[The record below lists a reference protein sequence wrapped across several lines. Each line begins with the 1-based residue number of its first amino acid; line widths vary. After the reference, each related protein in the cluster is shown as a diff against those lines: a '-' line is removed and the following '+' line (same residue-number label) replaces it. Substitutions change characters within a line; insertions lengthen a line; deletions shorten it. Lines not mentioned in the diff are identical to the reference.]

1 MASDARKIAWKILN
15 KAAKE
20 DKTLDNLTEQ
30 VVFEDRRDR
39 ALFHT
44 LLYGVLRWRA
54 KLDWVI
60 AQFSKTPMDKI
71 EPQILNILR
80 IGVFQIMYLERIP
93 ASAAVNTSVE
103 MAKTIAPE
111 WTVKFVNG
119 LLRNISRNHQN
130 ISLPNSLSVIQS
142 FPEWLIQRW
151 SKRFG
156 DEETRK
162 LCEAMNRIPKI
173 TFRTNTLKT
182 GREELMTAMQNDAAN
197 LEMTKYFPF
206 GLSCDHLH
214 TSIAEMK
221 AFENGW
227 FQVQDEAAQLVGWLL
242 NPQPGEKILDACAG
256 LGGKTGL
263 IAQMMNNRGLLIAA
277 DKDEAKLATLDSEMN
292 RLGVS
297 IVITKTYDL
306 EKSAFDEQFD
316 RVLVDAP
323 CSGLGV
329 IRRNPDIKWSSS
341 KKNLNRYAEKQLQL
355 LENAAKMVR
364 DGGILVYA
372 VCSMEPEENEMVIN
386 KFLSHHSEFRIEKNL
401 HDMLKSWIIPEGYFR
416 TFPHLHDM
424 DGFFAVCLRG
434 CLNSK

>member
-1 MASDARKIAWKILN
+1 MASDARKTAWKILN

-20 DKTLDNLTEQ
+20 DKTLDSLTEQ

-44 LLYGVLRWRA
+44 MLYGVLRWRA

-60 AQFSKTPMDKI
+60 SRFSKTPLNKI

-80 IGVFQIMYLERIP
+80 IGVFQLLYLERIP

-119 LLRNISRNHQN
+119 LLRNISRNQN
-130 ISLPNSLSVIQS
+130 ISFPNSLAIEQS
-142 FPEWLIQRW
+142 FPEWLIRRW
-151 SKRFG
+151 TKRFG

-182 GREELMTAMQNDAAN
+182 NREELMTAIRNDAEH
-197 LEMTKYFPF
+197 LEETKYSPL
-206 GLSCDHLH
+206 GISCDHLH
-214 TSIAEMK
+214 TSIAEMN
-221 AFENGW
+221 AFQDGW

-263 IAQMMNNRGLLIAA
+263 IAQMMNNQGLLIAA
-277 DKDEAKLATLDSEMN
+277 DKDEAKLATLDSEMK
-292 RLGVS
+292 RLGIS
-297 IVITKTYDL
+297 IVRTNAYDL
-306 EKSAFDEQFD
+306 EKSALDEQFD

-355 LENAAKMVR
+355 LENAAKMLR

-401 HDMLKSWIIPEGYFR
+401 PDTVESWIRSEGYFR

-424 DGFFAVCLRG
+424 DGFFAVCLR
-434 CLNSK
+434 K